1 MCLGRVPSKRCSNV
15 PDFEGQYDSSFL
27 LNETTALTQDGA
39 KTEIRLVVPLQYN
52 YLLYSTKSKMKY
64 TLLLKLLHSGVFSK
78 KKRN

>member
-39 KTEIRLVVPLQYN
+39 KTEVRLVVAL
-52 YLLYSTKSKMKY
+52 
-64 TLLLKLLHSGVFSK
+64 
-78 KKRN
+78 